1 LESTYLVLVALV
13 SGWKHPATADNQ
25 HLALV
30 VVITGTTNL
39 QVPLSL
45 VAFLSKLVAFLSVQ
59 PRTQKI
65 QLPSS

>member
-13 SGWKHPATADNQ
+13 LGWKHPATGDNQ